1 VVKEL
6 IMSYYHILSLDGGGI
21 RGVLTARLME
31 RLEGERPGWLGN
43 VDLLSGTSTGGIL
56 ALGLASGL
64 SPAEAR
70 TLYEACGREVFKDTK
85 LDDMRDLKY
94 KNFPSMLGADYN
106 TEPLKDILTAQ
117 FGQLRLGELHKKV
130 LIPTFDLD
138 NEGKTSPRTWK
149 AKFFHNFEGEDT
161 DTEELVVDVAIRTS
175 AAPTYFPIY
184 QGYVDGGVV
193 VNNPALCALAQAMHE
208 DGAERS
214 LSQIVV
220 MSLGTGFSPRFV
232 DLKDPNADW
241 GLVKWAPHIIS
252 MMMDGAAGVVE
263 YQCRQL
269 LKKRFL
275 RLNPELMEKI
285 DLDRIDFIPRL
296 VEIADGT
303 DLKSCLTWMDRYLV
317 EKEPAL

>member
-1 VVKEL
+1 
-6 IMSYYHILSLDGGGI
+6 MSYYHILSLDGGGI

-31 RLEGERPGWLGN
+31 RLEEERPGWLEN

-85 LDDMRDLKY
+85 LDDVRDLKY
-94 KNFPSMLGADYN
+94 KNLPSMLGADYD
-106 TEPLKDILTAQ
+106 TEPLKDILIAH
-117 FGQLRLGELHKKV
+117 FGQLRLGELQKKV
-130 LIPTFDLD
+130 LIPTLDLD
-138 NEGKTSPRTWK
+138 NEGKKGSRTWK
-149 AKFFHNFEGEDT
+149 AKFFHNFEGEDS
-161 DTEELVVDVAIRTS
+161 DAEELAVDVAIRTS

-296 VEIADGT
+296 LEIAEGT
-303 DLKSCLTWMDRYLV
+303 DLSSCVTWMDKYFL